1 MKQLNLCLLCLV
13 GFSAT
18 AQQKAFSI
26 TGTIGTS
33 YEGYHLSTH
42 PTSWTGYPP
51 RRPASQFRFNIN
63 PVFSIGKNLSL
74 PVNFNF
80 VTKPLSFAGPYA
92 GLRNQSLSQWVTNP
106 ANNFGINPKYKWA
119 ELQLGTQYLKYSD
132 LSTGDI
138 GIFGAGIDLR
148 PRDYRIKFFT
158 GFSQQGVNYYPG
170 PPLVP
175 GAYQRNHW
183 MFQVGKEREGSY
195 AVLFNLAKGKDRIN
209 SVNPSL
215 PGITGEEGF
224 AGSMVVNV
232 FKRKWFWRSELA
244 KSYFTK
250 DVSQPKTTAFNN
262 SFKPFIDGR
271 NSTMQDWAGN
281 ATIGRKSEYFDIS
294 YSTKYVGAGFQT
306 TGYPYL
312 QQDKWDNTLN
322 TRITALKNKMNIVTS
337 AGERVNNLSS
347 TTLKANQ
354 FIANANWSMQ
364 FSDKLNMNLSYNN
377 FGFTAASGS
386 NPFGIKNV
394 SNDIGL
400 STTYNY
406 SNSTMMHSISNTI
419 NYSLYDERDVNTGVT
434 TSNKS
439 ITALLAYTPVFF
451 KKSIT
456 PELSVVYFNNSLQSF
471 KNTLFTVTGGAG
483 CNAFKSKAGFKGEL
497 QYTIGKLS
505 GYSSNHNLLASFSM
519 DYKLTKKLLWTVFL
533 SDNQFRYGNELVPS
547 APDGTRYQETN
558 YRTGLQYKF

>member
-1 MKQLNLCLLCLV
+1 MNAKYLLLV
-13 GFSAT
+13 SLTVAFNTNAQKIFSV
-18 AQQKAFSI
+18 

-42 PTSWTGYPP
+42 PSSWAGYTA
-51 RRPASQFRFNIN
+51 RRPDNQVRFNIN

-74 PVNFNF
+74 PLNFNF

-92 GLRNQSLSQWVTNP
+92 GLKNQSLKQWITNP
-106 ANNFGINPKYKWA
+106 ANSFGINPKYKWA

-138 GIFGAGIDLR
+138 GIFGAGVDLR
-148 PRDYRIKFFT
+148 PGDYRIKFFT
-158 GFSQQGVNYYPG
+158 GFSQQAVNYNTG
-170 PPLVP
+170 PPIVP
-175 GAYQRNHW
+175 GAYERNHW
-183 MFQVGKEREGSY
+183 MVQIGKEREGSY
-195 AVLFNLAKGKDRIN
+195 AVFFNLAKGKDRLN

-224 AGSMVVNV
+224 AASMVVNIY
-232 FKRKWFWRSELA
+232 KGKWFLRSELA

-250 DVSQPKTTAFNN
+250 DLKQAKTVGFNN

-281 ATIGRKSEYFDIS
+281 GTFGRKSKYFDIS
-294 YSTKYVGAGFQT
+294 YSTKYTGAGFQT

-322 TRITALKNKMNIVTS
+322 TRITALKNKMNIVAS

-364 FSDKLNMNLSYNN
+364 FSDKLNMNLNYNN

-400 STTYNY
+400 STTYIY

-419 NYSLYDERDVNTGVT
+419 NYSLYDERDVNTGIT

-439 ITALLAYTPVFF
+439 VTAMLAYTPVFF
-451 KKSIT
+451 KKTIT
-456 PELSVVYFNNSLQSF
+456 PELTIVYFNNSVQSF
-471 KNTLFTVTGGAG
+471 KNTLFTITGGAG
-483 CNAFKSKAGFKGEL
+483 FNAFKNKAGFKSEL

-505 GYSSNHNLLASFSM
+505 GYSSNKNLLASFSM
-519 DYKLTKKLLWTVFL
+519 DYKLTKKLLWTIFL
-533 SDNQFRYGNELVPS
+533 SNNRFRYGNELLPS
-547 APDGTRYQETN
+547 APDGTRYQESN